1 MKNEEMNVG
10 EEKSSFF
17 KKYFACLKLDTKS
30 IARNAIVAALYAV
43 LTYAFFFISYGN
55 LQVRI
60 SEFMVLLCFFNPNY
74 IYGLTLGC
82 IVANI
87 YSPAMSAFCS
97 PLDIVIGTLATFLS
111 CVCISLSRRMLIAS
125 FFPAIFNGLL
135 LAWEFS
141 FVAGDYSLVF
151 FWTNAGFVAAG
162 EVIAIS
168 ILGYVIF
175 MIMAR
180 KLKNFQTLV
189 DAKFNL
195 PLKW

>member
-10 EEKSSFF
+10 EEKSGFF

-30 IARNAIVAALYAV
+30 IARNAIVASLYAV

-97 PLDIVIGTLATFLS
+97 SLDIVIGTLATFLS

-168 ILGYVIF
+168 ILGYAIF

-189 DAKFNL
+189 DAKLNL

>member
-10 EEKSSFF
+10 EEKSGFF

-82 IVANI
+82 SAANI

-141 FVAGDYSLVF
+141 FVAWDYSLVF
-151 FWTNAGFVAAG
+151 FWTNSGFVAAG

-168 ILGYVIF
+168 ILGYAIF

>member
-10 EEKSSFF
+10 EEKSGFF

-168 ILGYVIF
+168 I
-175 MIMAR
+175 
-180 KLKNFQTLV
+180 
-189 DAKFNL
+189 
-195 PLKW
+195 

>member
-1 MKNEEMNVG
+1 
-10 EEKSSFF
+10 
-17 KKYFACLKLDTKS
+17 
-30 IARNAIVAALYAV
+30 
-43 LTYAFFFISYGN
+43 
-55 LQVRI
+55 
-60 SEFMVLLCFFNPNY
+60 
-74 IYGLTLGC
+74 
-82 IVANI
+82 
-87 YSPAMSAFCS
+87 
-97 PLDIVIGTLATFLS
+97 
-111 CVCISLSRRMLIAS
+111 MLIAS

-168 ILGYVIF
+168 ILGYAIF

>member
-10 EEKSSFF
+10 EEKSGFF

-135 LAWEFS
+135 DLRLCDLHDHGKKAEKFPN
-141 FVAGDYSLVF
+141 
-151 FWTNAGFVAAG
+151 TCRC
-162 EVIAIS
+162 EVQSAIEVVK
-168 ILGYVIF
+168 I
-175 MIMAR
+175 
-180 KLKNFQTLV
+180 
-189 DAKFNL
+189 
-195 PLKW
+195 

>member
-10 EEKSSFF
+10 EEKSGFF

-30 IARNAIVAALYAV
+30 IARNAIVASLYAV

>member
-10 EEKSSFF
+10 EKKSGFF

>member
-10 EEKSSFF
+10 EEKSGFF

-97 PLDIVIGTLATFLS
+97 PLDIVIGSDFLILCLYFS
-111 CVCISLSRRMLIAS
+111 LEKNVDRIVLSSYLQRPSLSVGVLVCRW
-125 FFPAIFNGLL
+125 GLFSCFL
-135 LAWEFS
+135 LDKRWLCRS
-141 FVAGDYSLVF
+141 
-151 FWTNAGFVAAG
+151 W
-162 EVIAIS
+162 
-168 ILGYVIF
+168 
-175 MIMAR
+175 
-180 KLKNFQTLV
+180 
-189 DAKFNL
+189 
-195 PLKW
+195 

>member
-10 EEKSSFF
+10 EEKSGFF

-168 ILGYVIF
+168 ILGYAIF
-175 MIMAR
+175 VIMAR
-180 KLKNFQTLV
+180 KLQNFQTLV

>member
-10 EEKSSFF
+10 KEKSGFF

-168 ILGYVIF
+168 ILGYAIF

>member
-10 EEKSSFF
+10 EEKSGFF

-111 CVCISLSRRMLIAS
+111 CVCISLSRRMLVAS

-168 ILGYVIF
+168 ILGYAIF